1 MFGSAAKQKFLVV
14 YDYGQ
19 GGVWAFVWA
28 RTADEIHTRF
38 RDLKVIDSMPSWL
51 VGEELAV
58 TEQRMTF
65 DIDDVKPDDWI
76 AQLLRPGQ
84 GEPPSQ

>member
-1 MFGSAAKQKFLVV
+1 MPENAEKSRFLVV

-28 RTADEIHTRF
+28 RSVDEIHEKF
-38 RDLKVIDSMPSWL
+38 RDLQVVDSMPSWL
-51 VGEELAV
+51 KGDELAV

-65 DIDDVKPDDWI
+65 DADDVKPDDWI
-76 AQLLRPGQ
+76 ARLLRQGQ
-84 GEPPSQ
+84 